1 METKNFENLKNTLQ
15 DSIFTWDYFTNVK
28 KIEKELNLLNY
39 LIGKE
44 NIEEEFVSLVE
55 EYPKVRKILPILIA
69 IRDDKLSST
78 PIITNME
85 TLIPESKKYIFNSF
99 HNFCSNKHS
108 IFCFTVRYFGA
119 FTNRNYI
126 NFPIHNF

>member
-1 METKNFENLKNTLQ
+1 
-15 DSIFTWDYFTNVK
+15 

-44 NIEEEFVSLVE
+44 NIEEEFLSLVE

-78 PIITNME
+78 PIITDME
-85 TLIPESKKYIFNSF
+85 SLIPQNKRYIFNDEINEDIKKELLLF
-99 HNFCSNKHS
+99 FRETGLKDFFENKAVKNLVDYCVGVEVG
-108 IFCFTVRYFGA
+108 FD
-119 FTNRNYI
+119 TNARKNRTGTLM
-126 NFPIHNF
+126 